1 MPPGMIPI
9 ATSRHER
16 VEFSRLVVATSMHM
30 SSGKRP
36 EDFTKA
42 VHLTSLFGQDRIPVD
57 ARLPGVNGQTAAEE
71 FSYFLRVK
79 PDRRR
84 VKAVYPPHLERRR
97 TTFS

>member
-1 MPPGMIPI
+1 
-9 ATSRHER
+9 
-16 VEFSRLVVATSMHM
+16 M

-36 EDFTKA
+36 ESNFAKA
-42 VHLTSLFGQDRIPVD
+42 VHLTSLIGQDRIPVD
-57 ARLPGVNGQTAAEE
+57 ARLSSANGQTAAEE

-84 VKAVYPPHLERRR
+84 VKAVYPSHLERRR

>member
-1 MPPGMIPI
+1 MNM
-9 ATSRHER
+9 
-16 VEFSRLVVATSMHM
+16 
-30 SSGKRP
+30 GKRP
-36 EDFTKA
+36 QGLTQA

-57 ARLPGVNGQTAAEE
+57 ARRTGANGQTAAEE

-84 VKAVYPPHLERRR
+84 EKAAYPPHLERRR

>member
-1 MPPGMIPI
+1 
-9 ATSRHER
+9 
-16 VEFSRLVVATSMHM
+16 MHL

-42 VHLTSLFGQDRIPVD
+42 VHLTSLIGQDRVPVD
-57 ARLPGVNGQTAAEE
+57 ARRAGVDDQTAAKE

-97 TTFS
+97 ITFS